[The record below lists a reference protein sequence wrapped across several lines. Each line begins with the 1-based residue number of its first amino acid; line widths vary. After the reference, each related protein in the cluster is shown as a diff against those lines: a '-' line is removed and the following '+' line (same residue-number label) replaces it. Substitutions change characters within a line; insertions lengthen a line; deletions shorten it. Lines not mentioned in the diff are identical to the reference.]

1 LDIVNQCLMKRKAL
15 FILAFIAIF
24 SCNPAAQ
31 EPAKQQ
37 EEKFPQHQDYRV
49 YVVDQTGWS
58 TINMYIYGAVND
70 LGGKWPGIKKGG
82 EVSVKGQK
90 YAYFPVNAQSAHGL
104 KENLI
109 FNNGS
114 GTQLDAVSIS
124 FGDNADYFYTVSASG
139 ATPLSISTGYKVE
152 IDNSPMEASA
162 SKIGEIK
169 PSGATYYNIYQV
181 NPKLYGN
188 SGVFKAIKGRLDDID
203 ALGMDVLYLMPVYK
217 QGREKAIGSPYCIA
231 DYTALNTSYGSM
243 DDLKALVDAAHAKGM
258 KVMFDWVANHTA
270 WDCAWVKDHPEWYKK
285 DASGT
290 IVCPTADGTWT
301 DVAQLD
307 FSNASLCTAM
317 TDAMKYWVTQL
328 DIDGYRCD
336 YAHGPDGR
344 RTGDFDT
351 FWADAITA
359 LRTLKPGFLMLAESD
374 YDKMFTDGFDMN
386 YSRSTRN
393 KLIEVYGTGSVASF
407 VSTFTSEAG
416 KAPAGCSR
424 LVFATNHD
432 EAASSSVVS
441 DFRTAEG
448 ALGAYLILRSL
459 PASNLFY
466 GSQEIAYSSTINFFN
481 TLSIDW
487 SSKPDYF
494 KAMKEAIAKV
504 DALKGNITAWGA
516 GPVLILSFD
525 NGALLV
531 NVSASTVN
539 VTVPDGISSK
549 LPQSLT
555 VEPYGYAV
563 Y

>member
-1 LDIVNQCLMKRKAL
+1 MKRTVL
-15 FILAFIAIF
+15 LILAFVVLF
-24 SCNPAAQ
+24 SCKPSAT
-31 EPAKQQ
+31 EPSKQQ
-37 EEKFPQHQDYRV
+37 DETFPQHQGYRV
-49 YVVDQTGWS
+49 YVVDQTGWNA
-58 TINMYIYGAVND
+58 INMYVYGAVND
-70 LGGKWPGIKKGG
+70 LGGNWPGIKKGG
-82 EVSVKGQK
+82 DVTVKGQK
-90 YAYFPVNAQSAHGL
+90 YAYFPVDSKSAYGL

-114 GTQLDAVSIS
+114 GTQLKEVSIS
-124 FGDNADYFYTVSASG
+124 FGDNADYFFTVTASG
-139 ATPLSISTGYKVE
+139 ATPLSINTGYKVE
-152 IDNSPMEASA
+152 ADTSPREASA

-188 SGVFKAIKGRLDDID
+188 SGAFNAIKGRLDDIE

-231 DYTALNTSYGSM
+231 DYTAVNTSYGSL
-243 DDLKALVDAAHAKGM
+243 DDLKALVDAAHGKGM

-270 WDCAWVKDHPEWYKK
+270 WDCAWIKDHPDWYKK
-285 DASGT
+285 DGSGNIT
-290 IVCPTADGTWT
+290 YPTADGTWT

-307 FSNASLCTAM
+307 FSNTSLHAAM
-317 TDAMKYWVTQL
+317 TDAMKYWVTEL

-351 FWADAITA
+351 FWTSAISE
-359 LRTLKPGFLMLAESD
+359 LRALKPGFLMLAESD

-386 YSRSTRN
+386 YSRATRN
-393 KLIEVYGTGSVASF
+393 KLIEVYGSGTVASF
-407 VSTFTSEAG
+407 ISTFTSEAG
-416 KAPAGCSR
+416 KAPEGCSR

-432 EAASSSVVS
+432 EAASSSVTT

-466 GSQEIAYSSTINFFN
+466 GSQEIAFASTINFFN
-481 TLSIDW
+481 TLTIDW
-487 SSKPDYF
+487 SVKPDYF

-504 DALKGNITAWGA
+504 DTIKGNITAWGA
-516 GPVLILSFD
+516 GPVLILSFE

-531 NVSASTVN
+531 NTSATTVN
-539 VTVPDGISSK
+539 VTVPDGVSAK
-549 LPQSLT
+549 LPSSLT